1 MRRYNLWF
9 IKDKDLFKH
18 VKDTILKYRFTID
31 LKGFSKNI
39 IDPIKL
45 TFDSKVYSKSIEELI
60 EDEIMRQMDKS
71 NTNHI
76 WYFNQNIFNF
86 IGEWWEVPK
95 HWYDIINMS
104 KKIFVEMKN
113 KHNTMNSSSSQKTY
127 MKMQNTI
134 LKYPRS
140 KCLLVEVV
148 AKNSQNIQRKC
159 AVDWTSMS
167 NDRIRRVSIDKF
179 YEIVT
184 WDSYA
189 FVKLCNKLPAVI
201 DDVLLE
207 IWDSITTNTVLEELK
222 ELSPSVVKSI
232 FMFSFGKYEWFE
244 KFFSGKQLD

>member
-1 MRRYNLWF
+1 
-9 IKDKDLFKH
+9 
-18 VKDTILKYRFTID
+18 
-31 LKGFSKNI
+31 
-39 IDPIKL
+39 
-45 TFDSKVYSKSIEELI
+45 
-60 EDEIMRQMDKS
+60 
-71 NTNHI
+71 
-76 WYFNQNIFNF
+76 
-86 IGEWWEVPK
+86 
-95 HWYDIINMS
+95 
-104 KKIFVEMKN
+104 
-113 KHNTMNSSSSQKTY
+113 MNSSSSQKTY